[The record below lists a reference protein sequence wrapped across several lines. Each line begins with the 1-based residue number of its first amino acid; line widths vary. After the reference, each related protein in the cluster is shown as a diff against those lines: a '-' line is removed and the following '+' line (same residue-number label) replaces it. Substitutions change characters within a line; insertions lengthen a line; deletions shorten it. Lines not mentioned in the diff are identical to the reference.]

1 MPRSIAVASSAWH
14 IIGSTTATFALTSK
28 PAGTQRSEATIS
40 WYSSTHSFAS
50 SGSTKENDSAPMPFS
65 AASRIVSRREQAT
78 HSGGGGRRPPPGAPT
93 RGGGLGERPPP
104 PPEGAAPPPP

>member
-50 SGSTKENDSAPMPFS
+50 SGWDGRFLKMPPRNVVPKPVQRPHLEEAPVP
-65 AASRIVSRREQAT
+65 AGEGLLD
-78 HSGGGGRRPPPGAPT
+78 HHPGH
-93 RGGGLGERPPP
+93 GVERLVPLL
-104 PPEGAAPPPP
+104 AL